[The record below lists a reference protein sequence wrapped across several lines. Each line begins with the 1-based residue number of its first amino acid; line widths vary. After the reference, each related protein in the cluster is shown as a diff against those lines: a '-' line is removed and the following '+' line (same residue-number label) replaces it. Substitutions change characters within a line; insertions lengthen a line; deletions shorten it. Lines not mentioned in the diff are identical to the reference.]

1 MTNNRMEKMR
11 KLAERLHESGTV
23 DQITMRK
30 INVLAEHSQLQGLS
44 AEQIKELRERE
55 GISQGVLATILNM
68 SSESIKK
75 WEQGK
80 SQPKGAAL
88 KLLTLIQRDG
98 IQSVL

>member
-1 MTNNRMEKMR
+1 MEKMR